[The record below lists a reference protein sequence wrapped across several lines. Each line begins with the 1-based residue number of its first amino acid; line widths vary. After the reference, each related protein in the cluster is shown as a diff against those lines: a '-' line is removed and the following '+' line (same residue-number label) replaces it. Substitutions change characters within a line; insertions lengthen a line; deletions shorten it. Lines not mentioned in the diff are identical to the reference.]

1 MNEIIRQ
8 GLIHQFEV
16 RPDLRGRMAELELE
30 VLEGRMTS
38 FRAARTLLELYLNP
52 TKGKSE
58 R

>member
-1 MNEIIRQ
+1 MHEIIRQ
-8 GLIHQFEV
+8 GLMQRFEV
-16 RPDLRGRMAELELE
+16 HPAIRERMEALEQE

-38 FRAARTLLELYLNP
+38 FRAARTLLEVYLNP